1 MKKLVSCIM
10 ALCLLFS
17 QAQCVF
23 AQQADGGEGN
33 AGAFVTMKIPFPD
46 TIDES
51 DAWRTY
57 VRYKDTKEAIS
68 LSEYY
73 DGYMCATVPAEN
85 KDRELE
91 AFLPEK
97 VKFTDIPDGSEY
109 FDMEWLAYTGVIK
122 GNGKGEAQPQRNITR
137 AEAAAMVMRFIGLE
151 SMPEANQT
159 VNFSDVSKND
169 WFYSAVMSAYK
180 CGIVN
185 GTSETTF
192 SPKRSVTREE
202 FNVMTARAL
211 QYASL
216 RCPADNYTTIVD
228 KDEISEWAKDSF
240 DYLAASRVYDYA
252 DNKEDPEDPLCFVK
266 PKNAA
271 TRVYAAALLNNV
283 QGICQT
289 YASDTAIK
297 FGFDKEMP
305 VIDGSTSTY
314 PFTEV
319 VYETLFLNGRTHQQ
333 FPQKHSKTHASYERL
348 INGEVDMLFASHH
361 PANDIV
367 EMAKEKGV
375 EFELIPIAYDAMVFF
390 TNADNPATGLTKEQ
404 ISNIYVNNAYKNW
417 SEIGG
422 SSAFLYPYCR
432 NNDSGSHA
440 QMEKHFLNGHEIHP
454 DIKLETSYTM
464 TNILTDVMAAQTDD
478 PVGYGLGYSIY
489 YFFNNMDYFFNTKT
503 ELKLLAIDGVM
514 PTDETIANGTYPL
527 ANNTYIV
534 LRKDEP
540 KNSPARKMAEFMLT
554 DEGQA
559 CVESAGYGRLTE
571 SQK

>member
-33 AGAFVTMKIPFPD
+33 AGAFVTVKIPFPD

-73 DGYMCATVPAEN
+73 DGYMCATVPVEN

-192 SPKRSVTREE
+192 
-202 FNVMTARAL
+202 
-211 QYASL
+211 
-216 RCPADNYTTIVD
+216 
-228 KDEISEWAKDSF
+228 
-240 DYLAASRVYDYA
+240 
-252 DNKEDPEDPLCFVK
+252 
-266 PKNAA
+266 
-271 TRVYAAALLNNV
+271 
-283 QGICQT
+283 
-289 YASDTAIK
+289 
-297 FGFDKEMP
+297 
-305 VIDGSTSTY
+305 
-314 PFTEV
+314 
-319 VYETLFLNGRTHQQ
+319 
-333 FPQKHSKTHASYERL
+333 
-348 INGEVDMLFASHH
+348 
-361 PANDIV
+361 
-367 EMAKEKGV
+367 
-375 EFELIPIAYDAMVFF
+375 
-390 TNADNPATGLTKEQ
+390 
-404 ISNIYVNNAYKNW
+404 
-417 SEIGG
+417 
-422 SSAFLYPYCR
+422 
-432 NNDSGSHA
+432 
-440 QMEKHFLNGHEIHP
+440 
-454 DIKLETSYTM
+454 
-464 TNILTDVMAAQTDD
+464 
-478 PVGYGLGYSIY
+478 
-489 YFFNNMDYFFNTKT
+489 
-503 ELKLLAIDGVM
+503 
-514 PTDETIANGTYPL
+514 
-527 ANNTYIV
+527 
-534 LRKDEP
+534 
-540 KNSPARKMAEFMLT
+540 
-554 DEGQA
+554 
-559 CVESAGYGRLTE
+559 
-571 SQK
+571 